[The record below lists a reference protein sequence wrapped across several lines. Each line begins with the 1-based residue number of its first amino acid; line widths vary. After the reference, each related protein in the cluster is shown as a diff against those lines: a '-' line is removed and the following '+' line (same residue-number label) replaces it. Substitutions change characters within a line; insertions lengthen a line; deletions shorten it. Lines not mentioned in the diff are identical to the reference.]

1 MSAGRRSR
9 FGSLSVV
16 RPRVPQGLSTV
27 HGGRGL
33 LATALR
39 LTLLLEFDPAHS
51 TPSTD
56 ACLEVERMSLH
67 ERSLPIA
74 VSFDGDPTDS
84 ALSGGA
90 IKDGAAS

>member
-1 MSAGRRSR
+1 
-9 FGSLSVV
+9 
-16 RPRVPQGLSTV
+16 LSTV

-39 LTLLLEFDPAHS
+39 LTLLLEFDLAHS

-90 IKDGAAS
+90 IKNRAAFLFF